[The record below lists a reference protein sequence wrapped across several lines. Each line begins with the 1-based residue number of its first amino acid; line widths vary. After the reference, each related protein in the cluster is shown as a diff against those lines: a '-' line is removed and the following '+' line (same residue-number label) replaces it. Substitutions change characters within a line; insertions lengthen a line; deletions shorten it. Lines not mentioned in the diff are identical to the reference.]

1 MDATTLPPIPPDIAM
16 ITGPT
21 MIGICFNWGLMGVLL
36 VQLYFYHVN
45 FAGDT
50 LRLKALVYGIIMLD
64 ILQTGMVTADAFHWF
79 VYGFGN
85 MNQLD
90 SVFLNSWDVPFLDA
104 VIALV
109 AQIFYCWR
117 IYFLRKLFVF
127 PVIIALISI
136 MGCAGGIVT
145 ALNAYRHGKLHLI
158 GSQVTEQ
165 TIWLVGSA
173 VSDVVIAA
181 VLCWRLLCVDIGITH
196 PSRSLIARIVQ
207 LIVETNALTA
217 SVAVVALI
225 LFWAVPQH
233 PTLVVP
239 PTAIIGKLYTN
250 CLITVLNNRKGRDAP
265 STRVLNSA
273 NTTVPAF
280 NPPSG
285 VHISR
290 TQKVHIDLEDFPPVE
305 MDDFPKPSASEL
317 DSRSYE

>member
-1 MDATTLPPIPPDIAM
+1 
-16 ITGPT
+16 
-21 MIGICFNWGLMGVLL
+21 
-36 VQLYFYHVN
+36 
-45 FAGDT
+45 
-50 LRLKALVYGIIMLD
+50 
-64 ILQTGMVTADAFHWF
+64 
-79 VYGFGN
+79 

-90 SVFLNSWDVPFLDA
+90 TVFLNSWDVPFLDA

-117 IYFLRKLFVF
+117 IYFLRKSFVF

-158 GSQVTEQ
+158 SSQVTEQ
-165 TIWLVGSA
+165 NYMAGRKRRIGCFHCCCT
-173 VSDVVIAA
+173 
-181 VLCWRLLCVDIGITH
+181 LLDGITH

-217 SVAVVALI
+217 SVAVVALT

-250 CLITVLNNRKGRDAP
+250 CLITVLNNRKGRDTP

-280 NPPSG
+280 NPSSG

-290 TQKVHIDLEDFPPVE
+290 TQKVHNDGADFPPVE